1 MLSGG
6 YIGMGPSAAVAQLSG
21 GATVGDLETGSVV
34 GYPFKG
40 LPVDLSFHAIKIGG
54 KKVWYPP
61 VGILNRVSQSTGAPD
76 SRPVLLKVTNHFDS
90 THGFELSVDSASA
103 GPTVL
108 HVKITVNPGETKYI
122 GIPASALSIGT
133 AANVL
138 KYRCHLHSAHLG
150 GQLLV
155 LR

>member
-1 MLSGG
+1 
-6 YIGMGPSAAVAQLSG
+6 MGSSAAVAQLAG

-61 VGILNRVSQSTGAPD
+61 VGILNLVTQSTGAPD
-76 SRPVLLKVTNHFDS
+76 GRPVLLKVTNHFNS
-90 THGFELSVDSASA
+90 THGFELSVDSAST
-103 GPTVL
+103 GPNVL
-108 HVKITVNPGETKYI
+108 HVKITLQPGETKYI
-122 GIPASALSIGT
+122 GIPATALSSLGT
-133 AANVL
+133 AATIL

-150 GQLLV
+150 GQLLI